1 MPKKKVQT
9 PPTESVDKGKDLFEF
24 LNGIYTDQTS
34 DFFDSLTDAEKKRY
48 RYARYMIHRFLSM
61 NVNYSQVV
69 NILQRYSSMPDRA
82 HYLFLVNMLP
92 RGKQYNKYVKGS
104 KDEKYEK
111 WLVELVAKHYH
122 VSTAEAIQY
131 LEIYYAHN
139 KNELRALCQLYGI
152 DTKQMKKA
160 KL

>member
-1 MPKKKVQT
+1 MPKKKIQT
-9 PPTESVDKGKDLFEF
+9 SSTESVGKGKDLFEF

-34 DFFDSLTDAEKKRY
+34 EFFDSLTDTEKKQY

-69 NILQRYSSMPDRA
+69 NLIQQYSAIPDRA

-92 RGKQYNKYVKGS
+92 RGKQYHKYVKGS

-122 VSTAEAIQY
+122 VSISESIEY
-131 LEIYYAHN
+131 LEIYYQSN
-139 KNELRALCQLYGI
+139 KAALRELCSLYGI
-152 DTKQMKKA
+152 DSKQIKKA

>member
-1 MPKKKVQT
+1 MEKEK
-9 PPTESVDKGKDLFEF
+9 ELFDF

-34 DFFDSLTDAEKKRY
+34 EFFDNLTASEQKKY
-48 RYARYMIHRFLSM
+48 KYARYMIHRFLSM

-69 NILQRYSSMPDRA
+69 NVLQRFSSIPDRA
-82 HYLFLVNMLP
+82 HYLFLANMLP

-122 VSTAEAIQY
+122 ISTTEAVQY
-131 LEIYYAHN
+131 LEIYYTHD
-139 KNELRALCQLYGI
+139 KSGLKTLCQLYGV
-152 DTKQMKKA
+152 DPKQLKKA

>member
-1 MPKKKVQT
+1 MEKEK
-9 PPTESVDKGKDLFEF
+9 ELFDF

-34 DFFDSLTDAEKKRY
+34 EFFDNLTPSEQKKY
-48 RYARYMIHRFLSM
+48 KYARYMIHRFLSM

-69 NILQRYSSMPDRA
+69 NVLQRFSSIPDRA
-82 HYLFLVNMLP
+82 HYLFLANMLP

-122 VSTAEAIQY
+122 ISTTEAVQY
-131 LEIYYAHN
+131 LEIYYTHD
-139 KNELRALCQLYGI
+139 KGGLKALCQLYGV
-152 DTKQMKKA
+152 DPKQLKKA